1 MESILMSHIFEH
13 LIPEEYPQGEEHLLA
28 LYNIENAM
36 VGVVGA
42 MHSNVFFSEACHL
55 IANAISLF
63 KMGYYDCA
71 FYSLRSALE
80 LSIGTLYITEKG
92 EDEIKKWAKQEDGFE
107 QGNMVKYLKN
117 NASVYS
123 NMRDEMNDYFENIRN
138 IQLRLNKYIHKQG
151 LSTFYGFHAGNMYV
165 KSRKKR
171 LNDFDDFVTHCI
183 GAVAVYRLAIDPLP
197 VILSDEKLMYKS
209 PDFLTEPYSNDFI
222 KKYIGLKHIEC
233 YKKTQIYKG
242 YYTFI
247 NNRETQNE
255 GVFMLIHGAYYDRK
269 YNNAIL
275 EQFHLLSFYEQMA
288 VTFFSVS
295 TKISDLILHNALFYN
310 SDIKS
315 KRIRGGTTIGE
326 SYYNELFEKYPNE
339 KTIRFYNVFLT
350 RIKVCEEWEYIEHN
364 ETLDVKEMETLT
376 QIAEIF
382 SKKYKSA
389 EAEVKKM
396 IVEHVK

>member
-1 MESILMSHIFEH
+1 MLDNIFKSHIYEH
-13 LIPEEYPQGEEHLLA
+13 IIPIEYPQGDEHLLA

-63 KMGYYDCA
+63 KMGYFDCA

-92 EDEIKKWAKQEDGFE
+92 EEEIKKWAKQEDGFE
-107 QGNMVKYLKN
+107 QGKMVKYLKS
-117 NASVYS
+117 NASIYS
-123 NMRDEMNDYFENIRN
+123 NMRDEMSDYFENIRN

-151 LSTFYGFHAGNMYV
+151 LSTFYSFHAGNMYI

-197 VILSDEKLMYKS
+197 IILADEKLMYRS
-209 PDFLTEPYSNDFI
+209 PDFITEPYSNDFI

-233 YKKTQIYKG
+233 YKKTQIYKD
-242 YYTFI
+242 YYTYI

-255 GVFMLIHGAYYDRK
+255 GVFMLIHGAYYDRN

-288 VTFFSVS
+288 VAFFSVS
-295 TKISDLILHNALFYN
+295 TKISDLILNNALFYN

-315 KRIRGGTTIGE
+315 KRTSGGMVIGE
-326 SYYNELFEKYPNE
+326 SFYKEIFEKYPNE
-339 KTIRFYNVFLT
+339 NTIEYYNVYLT
-350 RIKVCEEWEYIEHN
+350 RLKVDEEWEYIEHN
-364 ETLDVKEMETLT
+364 EKLDTKEMKMLFDVAKT
-376 QIAEIF
+376 F
-382 SKKYKSA
+382 SERHKLYEADIKKI
-389 EAEVKKM
+389 M
-396 IVEHVK
+396 

>member
-1 MESILMSHIFEH
+1 MLDNTLESHIFEH
-13 LIPEEYPQGEEHLLA
+13 IYSVEYQQGDEHLLA

-36 VGVVGA
+36 VGVIGA

-63 KMGYYDCA
+63 RMGYFDCA

-107 QGNMVKYLKN
+107 QGNMVKYLKS
-117 NASVYS
+117 NASIYS

-151 LSTFYGFHAGNMYV
+151 LSTFYSFHAGNMYI

-197 VILSDEKLMYKS
+197 IILSDEKLMYKS
-209 PDFLTEPYSNDFI
+209 PDFITEPYSDDFI
-222 KKYIGLKHIEC
+222 EKYIGLKHIEC
-233 YKKTQIYKG
+233 YKRTQIYKD
-242 YYTFI
+242 YYTHI
-247 NNRETQNE
+247 NNRETQSE
-255 GVFMLIHGAYYDRK
+255 GIFMLIHGAYYNRN

-288 VTFFSVS
+288 VSFFSVS
-295 TKISDLILHNALFYN
+295 TKISDLILNNALFYN

-315 KRIRGGTTIGE
+315 KRTSGGITIGE
-326 SYYNELFEKYPNE
+326 SFYNELFEKYPNE
-339 KTIRFYNVFLT
+339 KTIDYYNVFLT
-350 RIKVCEEWEYIEHN
+350 RIKVCDEWEYIEHN
-364 ETLDVKEMETLT
+364 EMLSDKEMETLT
-376 QIAEIF
+376 EIAEIF
-382 SKKYKSA
+382 SKKYKSI
-389 EAEVKKM
+389 EAEIKKM
-396 IVEHVK
+396 M

>member
-1 MESILMSHIFEH
+1 MENILKSHMFEH
-13 LIPEEYPQGEEHLLA
+13 LIPEEYSQGDEHLWA

-63 KMGYYDCA
+63 RMGYFDCA

-117 NASVYS
+117 NASIYS
-123 NMRDEMNDYFENIRN
+123 NMRDVMCDYFENIRN

-151 LSTFYGFHAGNMYV
+151 LSTFYGFHAGKMDV
-165 KSRKKR
+165 KIRKKR

-197 VILSDEKLMYKS
+197 IILSDEKLMYKS
-209 PDFLTEPYSNDFI
+209 PDFITEPYSDDFI

-233 YKKTQIYKG
+233 YKKTQIYKD
-242 YYTFI
+242 YYTYI
-247 NNRETQNE
+247 NNKETQNE
-255 GVFMLIHGAYYDRK
+255 GVFMLIHGAYYDRN
-269 YNNAIL
+269 YNNVIL

-288 VTFFSVS
+288 VAFFSVS
-295 TKISDLILHNALFYN
+295 TKISDLILNNIFYS

-315 KRIRGGTTIGE
+315 KRVSGGITIGE
-326 SYYNELFEKYPNE
+326 AFYNELFEKYPNE
-339 KTIRFYNVFLT
+339 KTIEYYNVFLT
-350 RIKVCEEWEYIEHN
+350 RVRVCDEWEYIEHN
-364 ETLDVKEMETLT
+364 EILDAKELETLS
-376 QIAEIF
+376 QMAELF
-382 SKKYKSA
+382 SKKYKLV
-389 EAEVKKM
+389 ETEIKKIM
-396 IVEHVK
+396 

>member
-1 MESILMSHIFEH
+1 MDNILMSHIFEH
-13 LIPEEYPQGEEHLLA
+13 LIPEEYPQGDEHLLA

-63 KMGYYDCA
+63 KMGYFDCA

-171 LNDFDDFVTHCI
+171 LIDFDDFVTHCI

-222 KKYIGLKHIEC
+222 KKYIGLKHIES
-233 YKKTQIYKG
+233 YKKTQIYKD
-242 YYTFI
+242 YYTYI
-247 NNRETQNE
+247 KDRETQNE
-255 GVFMLIHGAYYDRK
+255 GVFMLIHGAYYDRS
-269 YNNAIL
+269 YNDAIL
-275 EQFHLLSFYEQMA
+275 EQFHLLSFNEQMA
-288 VTFFSVS
+288 VVLFSVS
-295 TKISDLILHNALFYN
+295 TKISNLIINNVFYSSN
-310 SDIKS
+310 IKS
-315 KRIRGGTTIGE
+315 KRVSGGITIGE
-326 SYYNELFEKYPNE
+326 SFFNELFEKYPNE
-339 KTIRFYNVFLT
+339 KTIEYYNVFLS
-350 RIKVCEEWEYIEHN
+350 RVRVCDEWGYIEHN
-364 ETLDVKEMETLT
+364 EKFNAKEMETLT
-376 QIAEIF
+376 QIVEIF
-382 SKKYKSA
+382 SEKYKLV
-389 EAEVKKM
+389 EAEIKKLM
-396 IVEHVK
+396 